1 MEYPFISA
9 SAAFALSIILVILSM
24 RISIMR
30 QKVNV
35 DFGVSDDLLLER
47 AVRAHGNLTESAPMF
62 LILLML
68 LEMRIGDGVLVLSLA
83 GVYLLGRLIGMLAS
97 FAAKQIVAA
106 RIVTMLASNLSILV
120 VGIMLIRDIF

>member
-35 DFGVSDDLLLER
+35 DFGVGGDLLLER
-47 AVRAHGNLTESAPMF
+47 AVRAHGNLTESAPLF
-62 LILLML
+62 LILLIL
-68 LEMRIGDGVLVLSLA
+68 LEMRVGDGVLVLSLG
-83 GVYLLGRLIGMLAS
+83 GVYVVGRVIAMLAS
-97 FAAKQIVAA
+97 FAPSQIAAA
-106 RIVTMLASNLSILV
+106 RIVTMLASNLSLLA
-120 VGIMLIRDIF
+120 VGIMLVRDIY